1 MNDPNIRS
9 LLKGLFPSDHWIKG
23 HLLLQHPLK
32 MVRETLTLAGKS
44 DSGGF
49 QVVTLKVKVPCIK
62 KNDALLV
69 PFLPLHETRC
79 TM

>member
-1 MNDPNIRS
+1 
-9 LLKGLFPSDHWIKG
+9 
-23 HLLLQHPLK
+23 
-32 MVRETLTLAGKS
+32 MVRETLTPAGKS

-49 QVVTLKVKVPCIK
+49 QVVTLKVKVTSIK

-69 PFLPLHETRC
+69 PFLPLLHETRC